1 MPCRFANIKQVIENC
16 TQHYHASLEPWAKSQ
31 YNFHCNV
38 TYDLDIYRCP
48 ISRPQVLD
56 YAAAYPPNTLNPE
69 CPTCEKEN
77 SESLVYSKRSKINQ
91 DESISSCPHKIQPR
105 SPAPN
110 QSINLTTNL
119 NEIPKNKR
127 QKQAH
132 SNKNYCTHTRNPNGR
147 LTDPSHP
154 RSTPQR
160 HTTRRTNLT
169 NAPEDKNHGCPTA
182 SRLPIPPQAPPRT

>member
-1 MPCRFANIKQVIENC
+1 M
-16 TQHYHASLEPWAKSQ
+16 TASNSWNRS
-31 YNFHCNV
+31 FHW
-38 TYDLDIYRCP
+38 P
-48 ISRPQVLD
+48 HQVLD

-105 SPAPN
+105 SPVPN